1 MIVAYKSGFEY
12 SKSDSWLTQCS
23 LY

>member
-1 MIVAYKSGFEY
+1 MIIAYKSGFEY